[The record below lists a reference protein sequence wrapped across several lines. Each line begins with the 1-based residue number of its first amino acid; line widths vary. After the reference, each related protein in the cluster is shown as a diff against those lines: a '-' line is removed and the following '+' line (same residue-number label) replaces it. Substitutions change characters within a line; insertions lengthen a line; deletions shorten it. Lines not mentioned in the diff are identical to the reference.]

1 MIAEGCAGGV
11 GAMARRGQE
20 RNTLATM
27 TSPLNDPRLE
37 TINRQ
42 LANIDGVSARL
53 GQGGLPMIQ
62 VSGAQGE
69 AEIYLHGA
77 HVTAFRP
84 RGEEPV
90 LFMSQKSL
98 FQPGK
103 AIRGGVPICFPWFGA
118 KPDDPSAGQH
128 GFARLR
134 EWSLQSA
141 EAAEDATIVLS
152 LGMESDEQT
161 RKAWPHDFSA
171 RYQVMIGSTLRLR
184 LEVTNRDSAVVRY
197 EDALHS
203 YFVVANVGEAVVKGL
218 DGVEYLDRAA
228 GAGGARK
235 KQRGEVRF
243 EGEVDR
249 LYLDT
254 VGSCV
259 IEDSVMG
266 RKIRIAKSGS
276 RATVVWNPHIAKAK
290 AMADFGDD
298 EWVGMCCVE
307 TANANSCAIEL
318 GAGQTH
324 TTETIIAVEPVSSA

>member
-1 MIAEGCAGGV
+1 MT
-11 GAMARRGQE
+11 RRNQE

-27 TSPLNDPRLE
+27 TIPENDQTLA

-42 LANIDGVSARL
+42 LANVEGVSARI
-53 GQGGLPMIQ
+53 GQGGLPLIH

-84 RGEEPV
+84 RGQEPV

-118 KPDDPSAGQH
+118 KPDDPTAPQH

-141 EAAEDATIVLS
+141 AAAEDATILLTLS
-152 LGMESDEQT
+152 LDSDDQT

-171 RYQVMIGSTLRLR
+171 RYHVLVGETLRLR
-184 LEVTNRDSAVVRY
+184 LEITNRDTAPVRY

-203 YFVVANVGEAVVKGL
+203 YFVVGDVRETAVKGL
-218 DGVEYLDRAA
+218 DGVDYLDRAA
-228 GAGGARK
+228 GADGARK
-235 KQRGEVRF
+235 KQRGPVQF

-249 LYLDT
+249 LYLNT
-254 VGSCV
+254 VGSC
-259 IEDSVMG
+259 IIQDPIMS
-266 RKIRIAKSGS
+266 RKIRIAKSAS

-298 EWVGMCCVE
+298 EWIGMCCVE
-307 TANANSCAIEL
+307 TANANTCAIEL
-318 GAGQTH
+318 AAGQTH
-324 TTETIIAVEPVSSA
+324 TTETIIAVEPDSSP